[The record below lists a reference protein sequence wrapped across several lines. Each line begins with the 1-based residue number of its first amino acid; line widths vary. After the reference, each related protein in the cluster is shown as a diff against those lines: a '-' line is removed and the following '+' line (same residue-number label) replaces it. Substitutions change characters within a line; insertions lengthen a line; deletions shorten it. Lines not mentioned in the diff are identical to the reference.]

1 MTLDKVAGLEDVEA
15 GQGKEA
21 KHLYDP
27 HNWLDPA
34 KIAEEGRLSP
44 SAWERSIQRTR
55 SSIRPMHKSLKSAV
69 RN

>member
-27 HNWLDPA
+27 HTWLDPV
-34 KIAEEGRLSP
+34 KSQRK
-44 SAWERSIQRTR
+44 ERSSPNAWDRLIQN
-55 SSIRPMHKSLKSAV
+55 KSRRATLKNLKV
-69 RN
+69 L